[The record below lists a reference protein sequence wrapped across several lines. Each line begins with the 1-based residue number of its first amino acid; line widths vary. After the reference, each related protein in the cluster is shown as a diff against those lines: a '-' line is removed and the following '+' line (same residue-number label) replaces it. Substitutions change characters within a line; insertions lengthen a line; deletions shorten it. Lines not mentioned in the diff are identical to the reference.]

1 MYDGLEALYR
11 RHVGEVYLY
20 AYSLCKNP
28 DQAQDLVGET
38 FYRALLSLERE
49 GEWKGWLFRVC
60 RNLWVDSMRRRKFQT
75 GEPPDPERLAAEEDL
90 LEDLIREER
99 RRAVYRA
106 VLELSPADREAVTLH
121 YYAGLPLREVGAAMG
136 LSPGAGPHAAVPG
149 PAKAQNQ
156 TGGTIVS
163 FRELLER
170 YRTGAATEAER
181 ALVEAE
187 LEKSAAISDYL
198 AEGLEAELT
207 GEGAHRTSEE
217 TEPARRVRRIVNRRL
232 GRVAVLSAG
241 RCAGRPAGG
250 ASRSLPPSGVLL
262 LPAQRQKRR
271 AGWRRAGRYLV

>member
-121 YYAGLPLREVGAAMG
+121 YCAGLPLREVGAAMG
-136 LSPGAGPHAAVPG
+136 LSPGAAR
-149 PAKAQNQ
+149 
-156 TGGTIVS
+156 T
-163 FRELLER
+163 LLC
-170 YRTGAATEAER
+170 R
-181 ALVEAE
+181 A
-187 LEKSAAISDYL
+187 
-198 AEGLEAELT
+198 
-207 GEGAHRTSEE
+207 
-217 TEPARRVRRIVNRRL
+217 
-232 GRVAVLSAG
+232 
-241 RCAGRPAGG
+241 
-250 ASRSLPPSGVLL
+250 
-262 LPAQRQKRR
+262 RQKLKTRLE
-271 AGWRRAGRYLV
+271 GQL